1 MGTENCKHGTCV
13 EARVVAAG
21 EGDHDLPLVLH
32 YLVVG
37 NRVLPQD
44 VWGDQAHLVPAIK
57 KNSLISLKGL
67 SHEMDLAFE
76 DMHGQF

>member
-1 MGTENCKHGTCV
+1 MGTLNCRHGTCV

-37 NRVLPQD
+37 DRVLPQD
-44 VWGDQAHLVPAIK
+44 VRRDQAHLVPAIK
-57 KNSLISLKGL
+57 KTFNLFKGTVG
-67 SHEMDLAFE
+67 F
-76 DMHGQF
+76 

>member
-1 MGTENCKHGTCV
+1 MGTLNCRHGTCV

-44 VWGDQAHLVPAIK
+44 VRRDQAHLVPAIK
-57 KNSLISLKGL
+57 KRLISLKGL
-67 SHEMDLAFE
+67 SHEMDSAFE

>member
-1 MGTENCKHGTCV
+1 M
-13 EARVVAAG
+13 VAAG

-44 VWGDQAHLVPAIK
+44 VRRDQAHLVPAK
-57 KNSLISLKGL
+57 KTLLISLN
-67 SHEMDLAFE
+67 DFNFI
-76 DMHGQF
+76 GQK